1 MEKNQGSGYEQYDI
15 MYITLKH
22 AKQNNTL
29 FINKYLCNHIK
40 TCTRLINTKM

>member
-15 MYITLKH
+15 MYITLKY

-29 FINKYLCNHIK
+29 FINICAIILKHAQDW
-40 TCTRLINTKM
+40 